1 MTPVPRL
8 TKRTPKSRTPRTR
21 LSAEAARDAILDA
34 TEKCLLEVGPQGL
47 RLQDIA
53 RDLGISHPTVLHHF
67 GSREELVD
75 AVATRAMTK
84 LHAELIA
91 AFQDL
96 DVGHDKHLA
105 VRILERIDHVLRVRG
120 HARLFAWL
128 LLSKLKAPEK
138 TLLRDTACA
147 LQQAWISRG
156 KPCDLEEAQF
166 AVAYT
171 SAATFGLALL
181 DRELFAMTGLA
192 NTDAMRVRFRAWMAD
207 LMAKQM

>member
-8 TKRTPKSRTPRTR
+8 TKRTSKSRAPRTR

-34 TEKCLLEVGPQGL
+34 TEKRLLEVGPQGL

-75 AVATRAMTK
+75 AVATRSMIK
-84 LHAELIA
+84 LHGELIA
-91 AFQDL
+91 AFADL
-96 DVGHDKHLA
+96 EVGHDRNLA
-105 VRILERIDHVLRVRG
+105 MRILERIDHVLRVRG

-138 TLLRDTACA
+138 TLLRDTAHA
-147 LQQAWISRG
+147 LHATWTARG
-156 KPCDLEEAQF
+156 KACTLEDAQF
-166 AVAYT
+166 AVAFI

-181 DRELFAMTGLA
+181 DRELLAMTGLPQ
-192 NTDAMRVRFRAWMAD
+192 TDAVRGRFRGWLAD
-207 LMAKQM
+207 VMVKQM

>member
-8 TKRTPKSRTPRTR
+8 TKRVAKPRTPRTR

-34 TEKCLLEVGPQGL
+34 TEKRLLEVGPQGL

-53 RDLGISHPTVLHHF
+53 QALGISHPTVLHHF

-91 AFQDL
+91 AFEDL
-96 DVGHDKHLA
+96 EVGHDKNLA

-120 HARLFAWL
+120 NARLFAWL

-138 TLLRDTACA
+138 TLLRDTAHA
-147 LQQAWISRG
+147 LHRIWTARG
-156 KPCDLEEAQF
+156 KPCALEDAQF
-166 AVAYT
+166 AVAFT
-171 SAATFGLALL
+171 SATTFGLALL
-181 DRELFAMTGLA
+181 DRELFTMTGLP
-192 NTDAMRVRFRAWMAD
+192 NTDAVRGRFRAWMAD
-207 LMAKQM
+207 VMAKQM

>member
-8 TKRTPKSRTPRTR
+8 TKPPPKSRTR

-84 LHAELIA
+84 LHQELIA
-91 AFQDL
+91 AFTDL
-96 DVGHDKHLA
+96 HIGHDKNLA
-105 VRILERIDHVLRVRG
+105 LMILERIDHVLRVRG

-128 LLSKLKAPEK
+128 VLSKLKAPEK
-138 TLLRDTACA
+138 TLLRDTARA
-147 LQQAWISRG
+147 LHAAWKARG
-156 KPCDLEEAQF
+156 TERTLEDAQF
-166 AVAYT
+166 AVAFT

-181 DRELFAMTGLA
+181 DPELFTITGLQP
-192 NTDAMRVRFRAWMAD
+192 TDAVRDRFRHWLAK
-207 LMAKQM
+207 LMVTQL

>member
-1 MTPVPRL
+1 MPRL

-128 LLSKLKAPEK
+128 LLSK
-138 TLLRDTACA
+138 
-147 LQQAWISRG
+147 
-156 KPCDLEEAQF
+156 
-166 AVAYT
+166 
-171 SAATFGLALL
+171 
-181 DRELFAMTGLA
+181 
-192 NTDAMRVRFRAWMAD
+192 
-207 LMAKQM
+207 